1 MSPKRQPDNPVDVI
15 EQRIR
20 IRYAKRGR
28 LRFAS
33 HRDFARALERSLR
46 RAQVPIAHSAGFTP
60 HPKVSYVGA
69 APTGASSEAEYAEL
83 ALTRRVDPLWLREQ
97 LDAALPP
104 GLDIVDCVEA
114 AGGSLPDR
122 IDASAWRL
130 ELPGVEEAALQA
142 AVAAFLAAD
151 EVLVERLTKSGR
163 KAVDARAAVQSA
175 QVSRGAGE
183 DVAGASDELVGDGC
197 AILELVVRHV
207 TPAVRPDDVLAA
219 LRLVAD
225 LVPPVPARA
234 TRLAQGQID
243 DGGRLADPLVL
254 DRAATDP
261 GGTPAAEA
269 S

>member
-15 EQRIR
+15 AQRIR

-69 APTGASSEAEYAEL
+69 APTGAASEAEYAEL
-83 ALTRRVDPLWLREQ
+83 ALTKRVDPQWLRAQ

-104 GLDIVDCVEA
+104 GLDITECVEA
-114 AGGSLPDR
+114 HTGALPER
-122 IDASAWRL
+122 IAASAWRL
-130 ELPGVEEAALQA
+130 ELPGIGPDRLQA
-142 AVAAFLAAD
+142 AVEAFLERE
-151 EVLVERLTKSGR
+151 EVPVERLTKSGR
-163 KAVDARAAVQSA
+163 RSVDTRAAVVSA
-175 QVSRGAGE
+175 QVGAGTPG
-183 DVAGASDELVGDGC
+183 DHAGASGELAAEGC

-234 TRLAQGQID
+234 TRLAQGQLGD
-243 DGGRLADPLVL
+243 DGRLADPLAL
-254 DRAATDP
+254 DRAAADSS
-261 GGTPAAEA
+261 GTPAAEA

>member
-15 EQRIR
+15 EQRVR

-46 RAQVPIAHSAGFTP
+46 RAQIPIAHSAGFTP

-69 APTGASSEAEYAEL
+69 APTGAASEAEYAEL
-83 ALTRRVDPLWLREQ
+83 ALTRRVDPDQLRVR

-104 GLDIVDCVEA
+104 GLDITECVETHTGA
-114 AGGSLPDR
+114 LADQ
-122 IDASAWRL
+122 ITASEWRV
-130 ELPGVEEAALQA
+130 ELPGIAPERLQQAVERFLQ
-142 AVAAFLAAD
+142 AD
-151 EVLVERLTKSGR
+151 EVLIERVVKSGR
-163 KAVDARAAVQSA
+163 RLVDARAAVASV
-175 QVSRGAGE
+175 QVRT
-183 DVAGASDELVGDGC
+183 GASDELAGDGC
-197 AILELVVRHV
+197 AILDVVVRHV

-234 TRLAQGQID
+234 TRLAQGQLGD
-243 DGGRLADPLVL
+243 DGRLADPLAL
-254 DRAATDP
+254 DRAAADSS
-261 GGTPAAEA
+261 GTPASEA